1 MSATGAAELPDVPAA
16 LPQDSP
22 RNRAAARWAGA
33 AELAPAARP
42 ELLPVLAARPEL
54 LPVLAA
60 RPELLPVPAAP
71 AELLPVP
78 AARPELLPVPAVRPE
93 RLLVPAVRPE
103 PPHGLAPRPRLAP
116 DQAARNQAARDQVAR
131 NQAAHMPLRLTRR
144 GRVVV
149 AVATALL
156 LAVLSLVIAASA
168 QATSHSAPSGAAQRN
183 LAQVTV
189 RPGQSLWSVA
199 ENADPNADTRV
210 VVQQIIEL
218 NGLTGNLV
226 FAGQRLWVPRG

>member
-1 MSATGAAELPDVPAA
+1 MSAMGAAEMPEVPAA

-60 RPELLPVPAAP
+60 P

-78 AARPELLPVPAVRPE
+78 AARPERLPVPTA
-93 RLLVPAVRPE
+93 RPE

-116 DQAARNQAARDQVAR
+116 DQAARNQAARV
-131 NQAAHMPLRLTRR
+131 PLRLTRR

-168 QATSHSAPSGAAQRN
+168 QATSHPAPSGATQRN

-189 RPGQSLWSVA
+189 GPGQSLWSVA
-199 ENADPNADTRV
+199 ENADPDADTRV

-218 NGLTGNLV
+218 NGLTGNVV

>member
-1 MSATGAAELPDVPAA
+1 MSAMGAAELPEVPAA

-22 RNRAAARWAGA
+22 RDRAAARWAGA
-33 AELAPAARP
+33 ADLAPAARP
-42 ELLPVLAARPEL
+42 ELLPVP
-54 LPVLAA
+54 AA

-78 AARPELLPVPAVRPE
+78 AARPELLPVPAT
-93 RLLVPAVRPE
+93 RPE

-116 DQAARNQAARDQVAR
+116 DQAARNQAARV
-131 NQAAHMPLRLTRR
+131 PLRLTRR

-149 AVATALL
+149 AVAAALL

-168 QATSHSAPSGAAQRN
+168 QATSHPAPSGTAQRS
-183 LAQVTV
+183 LVQVTV